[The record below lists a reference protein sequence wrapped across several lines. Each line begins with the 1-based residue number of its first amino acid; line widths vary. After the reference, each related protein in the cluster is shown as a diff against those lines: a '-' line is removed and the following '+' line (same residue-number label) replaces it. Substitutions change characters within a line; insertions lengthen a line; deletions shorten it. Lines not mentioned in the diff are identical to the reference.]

1 MRGTSPPA
9 GERVTDLPI
18 SRRQFIGYVIAAST
32 LVTAADLRA
41 PQAARAAVPTTQP
54 VDLYDLSDLLND
66 AALPT
71 ASLITITVNPDG
83 TASFAL
89 PRAEV
94 GQGIP
99 TAVALIIA

>member
-66 AALPT
+66 AGRVTLVRAHDEARALACP
-71 ASLITITVNPDG
+71 LGNPR
-83 TASFAL
+83 L
-89 PRAEV
+89 PRKRHRR
-94 GQGIP
+94 GGDGR
-99 TAVALIIA
+99 